1 MNRKKVII
9 LLLCSL
15 VLVLFL
21 QSRDKLNAANLLIIS
36 AEFLDQPPKGLN
48 DPIWKEKLMETL
60 RTSPWGNDDIHGY
73 ATGLHDEEVDAALD
87 QRTAMLRK
95 NLKPKDRDIMSLFEM
110 RQIERNRSEEKMK
123 VLPIR

>member
-1 MNRKKVII
+1 
-9 LLLCSL
+9 
-15 VLVLFL
+15 
-21 QSRDKLNAANLLIIS
+21 
-36 AEFLDQPPKGLN
+36 
-48 DPIWKEKLMETL
+48 METL